1 MFALGV
7 AVGFVHGNWAR
18 RDHLLR
24 LIVLSGLSVFA
35 VWIAHRR
42 EKAEVTFRESEQR
55 YRILFER
62 NLYGVIRASFG
73 GTVLDCNE
81 GAARLL
87 GYDSR
92 SELIGKSIKEHY
104 AHPERREEMLTA
116 IRRDGSISDLEV
128 DLRRRDGSPMC
139 VSAYLSVVESEAK
152 ESACIE
158 GVFIDIT
165 DRKQLQ
171 QQLQQSQKME
181 AVGRLAGGIAH
192 DFNNLLT
199 VILGHVEIA
208 QSRTGSAADLR
219 ESLEEIRKSV
229 RGYNVS
235 LPVIATGGA
244 AQTAPVNGR
253 VAVDSRPEL
262 IQSAG
267 DTLFTSG
274 SLGRYSK
281 MLNSVMERP
290 GKLFESG
297 ESTP

>member
-92 SELIGKSIKEHY
+92 SELIGKSIKVR
-104 AHPERREEMLTA
+104 A
-116 IRRDGSISDLEV
+116 
-128 DLRRRDGSPMC
+128 SP
-139 VSAYLSVVESEAK
+139 
-152 ESACIE
+152 
-158 GVFIDIT
+158 
-165 DRKQLQ
+165 
-171 QQLQQSQKME
+171 
-181 AVGRLAGGIAH
+181 
-192 DFNNLLT
+192 
-199 VILGHVEIA
+199 
-208 QSRTGSAADLR
+208 GSARGPGAFLRPADKVLTKQ
-219 ESLEEIRKSV
+219 SEE
-229 RGYNVS
+229 
-235 LPVIATGGA
+235 L
-244 AQTAPVNGR
+244 
-253 VAVDSRPEL
+253 
-262 IQSAG
+262 
-267 DTLFTSG
+267 
-274 SLGRYSK
+274 
-281 MLNSVMERP
+281 
-290 GKLFESG
+290 
-297 ESTP
+297 